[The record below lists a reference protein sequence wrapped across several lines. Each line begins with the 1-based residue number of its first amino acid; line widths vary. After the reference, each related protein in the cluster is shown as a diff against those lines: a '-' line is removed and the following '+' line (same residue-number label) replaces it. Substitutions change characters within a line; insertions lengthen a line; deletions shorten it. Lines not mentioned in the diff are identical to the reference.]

1 MKRLAK
7 SVSATLCASILCS
20 SVLCYSAFT
29 AFAADTTTAETTAS
43 TEASTAASEDVKV
56 VSIKADANNDYI
68 ERDTE
73 TSCFKAKKDGYY
85 SVVQKYNGRY
95 YNDHF
100 DAPDYYSDGFD
111 DYMSAFSF
119 TEFKAGDVMET
130 STWFGDDVEEYIAYS
145 ADGNTISAILKI
157 ETLHRESKDY
167 TTSSIKASLNV
178 ISKTSTEC
186 TINVVASLTA
196 ETYFLTGE
204 VYKYNKD
211 EDNYLMIDPLADNI
225 LGVDSVNADY
235 TIFENGEYKVSFTAE
250 DGSWYNIP
258 FTVDNIDSSVKSED
272 EFSDKKAPTLTIEQ
286 ENKSGLVDGDV
297 FGITVKSDEKCSIYI
312 GNELFK
318 DVTEATKYVS
328 TNGVYEVLAVDSWGN
343 STSEK
348 VTVTAFG
355 DGTFPEDTNFD
366 ANENENI
373 LALSNT
379 NKDNFW
385 EDAAN
390 GKISGATSSNGST
403 SLSSLPQTGGFKVA
417 CVVLSSGIAIAGGAF
432 ALKKSGFKFKSRK
445 GKGDK

>member
-20 SVLCYSAFT
+20 SVLCYNAFT
-29 AFAADTTTAETTAS
+29 AFAEDTTTAETTAS
-43 TEASTAASEDVKV
+43 TEASTAVSEDVKV
-56 VSIKADANNDYI
+56 VSIKADADNDYI

-73 TSCFKAKKDGYY
+73 TSCYKTKKDGYY
-85 SVVQKYNGRY
+85 SVVQKYDGRY

-100 DAPDYYSDGFD
+100 DSPDYYSDGFD

-130 STWFGDDVEEYIAYS
+130 STWFGDDIEEYIAYS

-157 ETLHRESKDY
+157 ETLTESYAEVK
-167 TTSSIKASLNV
+167 SSINASYSIV
-178 ISKTSTEC
+178 SETSTEC
-186 TINVVASLTA
+186 VINVVASLTRG
-196 ETYFLTGE
+196 TYFLTGD
-204 VYKYNKD
+204 VYRYNSTD
-211 EDNYLMIDPLADNI
+211 DNYLLVDSLADNI
-225 LGVDSVNADY
+225 LGSESISTDFSIY
-235 TIFENGEYKVSFTAE
+235 ENGKYKIYLTAE
-250 DGSWYNIP
+250 DGSWYSIVL
-258 FTVDNIDSSVKSED
+258 TVDNIDSSVISDDK
-272 EFSDKKAPTLTIEQ
+272 FSDKKAPTLTIEQ

-312 GNELFK
+312 GNELFT

-355 DGTFPEDTNFD
+355 DGTFPEDANFN
-366 ANENENI
+366 ANENENV

-379 NKDNFW
+379 NKDSFW

-390 GKISGATSSNGST
+390 GKISGVSSTNGST
-403 SLSSLPQTGGFKVA
+403 SLSTLPQTGGFKVA

-432 ALKKSGFKFKSRK
+432 VLKKNGFKFKGRK

>member
-56 VSIKADANNDYI
+56 VSIKADADNDYI

-85 SVVQKYNGRY
+85 SVVQKYDGRY

-100 DAPDYYSDGFD
+100 DSPDYYSDGFD

-130 STWFGDDVEEYIAYS
+130 STWFGDDIEEYIAYS

-157 ETLHRESKDY
+157 ETLTESSAEIK
-167 TTSSIKASLNV
+167 SSINASYSV
-178 ISKTSTEC
+178 VSETSTEC
-186 TINVVASLTA
+186 VINVVASLTSG
-196 ETYFLTGE
+196 TYFLTGD
-204 VYKYNKD
+204 VYKYNSID
-211 EDNYLMIDPLADNI
+211 DNYLLVDSLADNI
-225 LGVDSVNADY
+225 LGSEAISTDFSIY
-235 TIFENGEYKVSFTAE
+235 ENGKYKIYLTAE
-250 DGSWYNIP
+250 DGSWYSIVL
-258 FTVDNIDSSVKSED
+258 TVDNIDSSVKSED

-390 GKISGATSSNGST
+390 GKISGATSSGGST
-403 SLSSLPQTGGFKVA
+403 SLSTLPQTGGFKVA

-432 ALKKSGFKFKSRK
+432 VLKKNGFKFKSRK